1 MIDKWVTSFIFN
13 EIKLKKWREKKLR
26 ALTEI
31 VSKITPNLGLVL
43 KKVFGQAVTYT
54 EIERFQQKWSL
65 KVGGPL

>member
-1 MIDKWVTSFIFN
+1 M
-13 EIKLKKWREKKLR
+13 
-26 ALTEI
+26 EI
-31 VSKITPNLGLVL
+31 VAKITPNLGLVL